1 MMLDLPEERGG
12 ADIFLRYGNP
22 QICHFPL
29 FDAIEPLSYELM
41 SLLYGIM
48 FLGK

>member
-1 MMLDLPEERGG
+1 MLDLPEERGG
-12 ADIFLRYGNP
+12 ADIFVRYGNP
-22 QICHFPL
+22 QNCHFPL